1 MAWDEWERLK
11 STAADQGSTRMQLNR
26 VPDEREEGA
35 AGGGAN
41 GDLTV
46 DHQDLVAVGNSA
58 FKLFEGLGNHGRD
71 AWSSSQTAAKDLT
84 TQEFELGGALHVVQ
98 DRWEKSLKTLL
109 DACAHISNH
118 MDFTQNAHA
127 GDEYHIASTV
137 SSIATL
143 DQGFD
148 EGVKR

>member
-11 STAADQGSTRMQLNR
+11 ADAGNRSSARMQLNEA
-26 VPDEREEGA
+26 PGGK
-35 AGGGAN
+35 GGGQQ
-41 GDLTV
+41 GDLQA
-46 DHQDLVAVGNSA
+46 DQQDLAAVGDSA
-58 FKLFEGLGNHGRD
+58 FKLFEDLGRYGRD

-84 TQEFELGGALHVVQ
+84 TQEFELGGALHTVQ
-98 DRWEKSLKTLL
+98 ERWEKSLTTLL

-118 MDFTQNAHA
+118 MDFTKKAHA

-143 DQGFD
+143 DKGFD
-148 EGVKR
+148 EGTKH

>member
-1 MAWDEWERLK
+1 MAWEEWERLK

-26 VPDEREEGA
+26 VPDEREEGP
-35 AGGGAN
+35 AGGGTN

-46 DHQDLVAVGNSA
+46 DHQDLAAVGNSA

-84 TQEFELGGALHVVQ
+84 TQEFELGAALHVVQ

-143 DQGFD
+143 DKGFD